1 MTFDTSR
8 SRNFTMKKYNVNPKR
23 AIPLQLLLIVPFVA
37 QIFGAVALVGYLSFQ
52 NGQKA
57 INDLASQLMDRTNE
71 VVDQHLNGYLSIPH
85 KILKTN
91 ADAVR
96 LGLLDVRDQEMLGR
110 YFWHQMQTYDVSYIG
125 FGLTTGEG
133 GGAGRYDGKTV
144 VIDEWTPP
152 NKPENALSY
161 ATDNQGNRTDV
172 VGTFTWNNFKE
183 TWYTEPV
190 NTQKPV
196 WSRIFTLNYPNH
208 PYIVASAGRPLY
220 DAQNQ
225 LVGMVAVD
233 LHLLQI
239 SDFLRN
245 LQVSRSG
252 QVFILDRNGLLVANS
267 GKEKPFRVVNN
278 EIQRLQATDSPNLVV
293 QGISTQLQK
302 QFQNFA
308 RLTTDQKLQLDLQG
322 KPYYVKV
329 KPWRDQYGLD
339 WLVVVSVPES
349 DFMAQINANTRTTIW
364 LCLAALA
371 VASGLS
377 VLTSHWITR
386 PVLRLGRA
394 SEAIASGNLDQTVS
408 DSSIQE
414 LNSLAT
420 SFNYMAGQLRESFT
434 ALEESNLELENRVE
448 ERTSELKNALEELRR
463 TQAQVIQSEK
473 MSSLGQL
480 VAGVAHEINNPVN
493 FIHGNL
499 THAQEYTQDLLAFVQ
514 LYQRHYPT
522 PVSEIEDA
530 AEAMDLAFLQADLPK
545 MLASMKVGTERIR
558 QIVLSL
564 RNFSRMD
571 EAELKPVDIH
581 EGLNSTLMILHHR
594 LKARPERPEIEVI
607 KNYARLPLVEC
618 YAGQINQVF
627 MNILVNAIDALEEFN
642 TGRTYEEIQAHPSQI
657 TIETAL
663 VDNQW
668 VQVAISDNGPGM
680 SEPVRQQIFHPFFTT
695 KPIGKG
701 TGMGMAISYQI
712 IEKHQGKLSCSST
725 LNQGTEFLIQIP
737 IRPLP
742 AQRGSL

>member
-1 MTFDTSR
+1 
-8 SRNFTMKKYNVNPKR
+8 MKQHHTNSKR
-23 AIPLQLLLIVPFVA
+23 AIPLRLVLIVPFVV

-57 INDLASQLMDRTNE
+57 INDLASQLMDQTNE

-96 LGLLDVRDQEMLGR
+96 LGLLDVRDHEMLGR
-110 YFWHQMQTYDVSYIG
+110 YFWHQMQTYDVTYIG

-152 NKPENALSY
+152 NKPDNALSY
-161 ATDNQGNRTDV
+161 ATDNQGNRTEV
-172 VGTFTWNNFKE
+172 ASTFTWNNFKE

-196 WSRIFTLNYPNH
+196 WSRIFTINYPNH

-220 DAQNQ
+220 DPENR

-233 LHLLQI
+233 LHLLKL

-252 QVFILDRNGLLVANS
+252 QVFILDRSGLLIANS
-267 GKEKPFRVVNN
+267 GKEKPFKVVDN
-278 EIQRLQATDSPNLVV
+278 EIQRVQATDSPNLVV
-293 QGISTQLQK
+293 KGISTQLQK
-302 QFQNFA
+302 RFQNFQGITA
-308 RLTTDQKLQLDLQG
+308 DQKFQMDVQG
-322 KPYYVKV
+322 EPYYVKV
-329 KPWRDQYGLD
+329 KRWRDEYGLD
-339 WLVVVSVPES
+339 WLVIVSVPES

-394 SEAIASGNLDQTVS
+394 SEAIASGDLDQTVG
-408 DSSIQE
+408 DSGIQE
-414 LNSLAT
+414 LNGLAK
-420 SFNYMAGQLRESFT
+420 SFNYMAGQLQESFT
-434 ALEESNLELENRVE
+434 ALETSNSELETRVE

-463 TQAQVIQSEK
+463 TQAQVVQSEK

-514 LYQRHYPT
+514 LYQRQYPNPT
-522 PVSEIEDA
+522 AELEDA
-530 AEAMDLAFLQADLPK
+530 AEAMDLAFLQEDLPK

-571 EAELKPVDIH
+571 EAELKPVNIH

-607 KNYARLPLVEC
+607 KNYGRLPLVEC

-642 TGRTYEEIQAHPSQI
+642 TGRTYEEIQEHPSRI
-657 TIETAL
+657 TIDTTL
-663 VDNQW
+663 VDHQW
-668 VQVAISDNGPGM
+668 VQVAISDNGAGM
-680 SEPVRQQIFHPFFTT
+680 SESVRQQIFHPFFTT
-695 KPIGKG
+695 KPVGKG

-725 LNQGTEFLIQIP
+725 LNQGTEFVIQIP
-737 IRPLP
+737 IRPLA
-742 AQRGSL
+742 AQRG